1 MRFFWMWCQE
11 ASQSDCKN
19 TWNKTD
25 KTRSPVLWSSI
36 TLESSRTVTSYWQC
50 TPSWLKIHETI
61 TKLGWAYH
69 TPNPLC
75 TSDQALND
83 YHLFVPSKDTLHG
96 TRFEDNECDSVHV
109 LKKWLCLA
117 GQNLVWV
124 KITCTCFS
132 VPIRLC
138 KLMGV
143 LWKKYIFPGHYLC
156 KLGVALSWMASALC
170 CSLGGL
176 RFISQQGEIKKK
188 LTLPSRT
195 THHKMGT
202 RMILGKWKQLEW
214 YWPKHPPKA
223 LWT

>member
-1 MRFFWMWCQE
+1 MRKPGCIILSLSWKAVNGSSKIMKKKIKDTSISRKGHGHCHLGHWRCDSSGCDAKRRANQIVRIHE
-11 ASQSDCKN
+11 TKLI
-19 TWNKTD
+19 KLEV
-25 KTRSPVLWSSI
+25 VLWSSL
-36 TLESSRTVTSYWQC
+36 TLESSKTVTSYWQC
-50 TPSWLKIHETI
+50 TPSWLKIYETI
-61 TKLGWAYH
+61 AKLGWAYH

-75 TSDQALND
+75 SSDQALND

-156 KLGVALSWMASALC
+156 KSGVALA
-170 CSLGGL
+170 
-176 RFISQQGEIKKK
+176 
-188 LTLPSRT
+188 
-195 THHKMGT
+195 
-202 RMILGKWKQLEW
+202 
-214 YWPKHPPKA
+214 
-223 LWT
+223 